1 MYNTSEEGAGVILT
15 TTQRDQVLAQIKSLL
30 AQAFGERL
38 RGVILY
44 GSEARGQAGA
54 DSDIDLLVLLEG
66 PLRDSQ
72 DSWDCIHAL
81 YPLVLEIERP
91 IHAYPVSVED
101 YEKQEYPL
109 YRNVKRE
116 GVVL

>member
-1 MYNTSEEGAGVILT
+1 MTLT
-15 TTQRDQVLAQIKSLL
+15 TIQRDLVLARIKEAL
-30 AQAFGERL
+30 AAAFGNRL
-38 RGVILY
+38 RGVTLY
-44 GSEARGQAGA
+44 GSEARGQADA
-54 DSDIDLLVLLEG
+54 ESDIDLLVLLDG
-66 PLRDSQ
+66 PIHDPQ

-91 IHAYPVSVED
+91 IHAYPVTVED

-116 GVVL
+116 GMAI